1 MGDVLGT
8 TWTKWLARM
17 VIALAALAW
26 GIAPARA
33 DGTIAVQLNALEPPV
48 LRAMTGERVDF
59 VNRTGRLV
67 HVQFAADGRQ
77 HEVVQ
82 IPGTAT
88 IWVVFHRPGEHPYE
102 VHVVVDGRERTLRGL
117 VEVAEGAPRAVDPS
131 ACGVTVMGVCIE
143 R

>member
-26 GIAPARA
+26 GVAPASA
-33 DGTIAVQLNALEPPV
+33 GATIAVQLNGVEPSL
-48 LRAMTGERVDF
+48 LRTTTGERVDF
-59 VNRTGRLV
+59 INRTERLV
-67 HVQFAADGRQ
+67 HVQFTDDSRR

-82 IPGTAT
+82 IPGTGT
-88 IWVVFHRPGEHPYE
+88 IWAVFHRPGEHPYE
-102 VHVVVDGRERTLRGL
+102 VHVVFDGRERTLRGL
-117 VEVAEGAPRAVDPS
+117 VEVREGAPPPANPPS
-131 ACGVTVMGVCIE
+131 CGVTVMGVCIE

>member
-1 MGDVLGT
+1 
-8 TWTKWLARM
+8 
-17 VIALAALAW
+17 VIGLAALAW
-26 GIAPARA
+26 AAAPARGDEA
-33 DGTIAVQLNALEPPV
+33 VVVRLDGIEPAV
-48 LRAMTGERVDF
+48 LRTTTGERVDF

-67 HVQFAADGRQ
+67 HVQFAGDDGRQ

-88 IWVVFHRPGEHPYE
+88 IWAVFHRPGKHPYE
-102 VHVVVDGRERTLRGL
+102 VHVVIDGRERTLRGL

-131 ACGVTVMGVCIE
+131 ACGVTVLGVCIE